1 MSEAEKTKP
10 PERKTALDRIAT
22 QLRALLRGETK
33 NVIEIG
39 KLLIESR
46 EHLQHG
52 EWLPWLAENFA
63 LSDRTALNYMN
74 AAEYVARKSETV
86 SDFANLSP
94 SVLYWLA
101 AGNCNEQ
108 EEAAILAATREG
120 RVDQDAA
127 AAICA
132 ALALADDDDAE
143 DADNEDADDEDGSG
157 EGGGQDGDPKE
168 NAEIEAILDGPP
180 PEVPP
185 PAPNLAPPD
194 YALRDFDDAI
204 SALKRLMTKPLAQF
218 AKTTHTANDL
228 EGVEC
233 FIRTVAKAT
242 FSELDGGGR

>member
-1 MSEAEKTKP
+1 MSEATKTKP
-10 PERKTALDRIAT
+10 PERKTALDQIAT

-33 NVIEIG
+33 NIIEIG

-46 EHLQHG
+46 EHLEHG

-74 AAEYVARKSETV
+74 AAAYVARKSETV

-94 SVLYWLA
+94 TVLYALA

-132 ALALADDDDAE
+132 ELAPADDDDA
-143 DADNEDADDEDGSG
+143 DDEDDSS
-157 EGGGQDGDPKE
+157 ESGGQDDAAKE
-168 NAEIEAILDGPP
+168 NAEIKAILDGPP

-194 YALRDFDDAI
+194 YALCAFDDAI
-204 SALKRLMTKPLAQF
+204 GALKRLMTKPLAQF
-218 AKTTHTANDL
+218 AKTIHTANDL
-228 EGVEC
+228 EKVEG
-233 FIRTVAKAT
+233 FIRDVAKAT
-242 FSELDGGGR
+242 SVNSTEAAR